1 MLKGFLILLVI
12 GIATGMY
19 LIIVGGSKNKSQ
31 YEKELEDEEQ
41 MEYLLK
47 WRKHNENK

>member
-1 MLKGFLILLVI
+1 MIKVILILLGVI
-12 GIATGMY
+12 IAVTMY
-19 LIIVGGSKNKSQ
+19 LIIVGSNKNRSQ

-47 WRKHNENK
+47 WRKDNENN